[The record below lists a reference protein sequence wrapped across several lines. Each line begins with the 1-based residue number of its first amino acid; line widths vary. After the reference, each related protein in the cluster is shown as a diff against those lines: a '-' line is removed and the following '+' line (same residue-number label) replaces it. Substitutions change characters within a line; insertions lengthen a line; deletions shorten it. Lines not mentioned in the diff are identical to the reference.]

1 MSWVSIDY
9 DKCNGCGLCLE
20 VCRRCFF
27 LEDETFVVHA
37 DEDCCSLCGH
47 CVSICSPGAIEHH
60 MMDMNNFIDISKD
73 EFITTDGFFE
83 FLRQRRSHRHFK
95 KQGIP
100 KEDMDKLIDIVRYSP
115 TGSNSQSVEVLVIQ
129 DALRIEK
136 LSNLSVDFM
145 AAGGEESAKKLQELK
160 AEGKGTPEELAVMEM
175 MEGYGEMMK
184 QSREMGNDPVFYR
197 APAVIV
203 FHSSKEGRSQKDNCV
218 IASTSMGLLART
230 MGLEFTYIGIFEA
243 AANESPPVMEEL
255 NLPKGHGVYSVII
268 LGYPKLKFLR
278 TVDRKPTAVRW
289 E

>member
-9 DKCNGCGLCLE
+9 NKCNGCRKCLE

-27 LEDETFVVHA
+27 LEDETVVVCA
-37 DEDCCSLCGH
+37 DENCCSLCGH

-60 MMDMNNFIDISKD
+60 EMDMNNFIDISRD
-73 EFITTDGFFE
+73 EFIATDDFFE

-95 KQGIP
+95 EQGIS
-100 KEDMDKLIDIVRYSP
+100 KKDMDKLIDIVRYSP
-115 TGSNSQSVEVLVIQ
+115 TGSNSQSVEVVVIQ
-129 DALRIEK
+129 DAQKIEK
-136 LSNLSVDFM
+136 LSNLAVDFM
-145 AAGGEESAKKLQELK
+145 AAGGEESAKKLRELK

-175 MEGYGEMMK
+175 MERYGEMMK
-184 QSREMGNDPVFYR
+184 QSRKIGNDPVFYK

-218 IASTSMGLLART
+218 IASTTMGLLART
-230 MGLEFTYIGIFEA
+230 MGLEYTYIGIFEA

-255 NLPKGHGVYSVII
+255 NLPEGHGVYSVII
-268 LGYPKLKFLR
+268 LGYPKFKFLR
-278 TVDRKPTAVRW
+278 TVDRKPTTVRW

>member
-9 DKCNGCGLCLE
+9 DKCNGCRACLE
-20 VCRRCFF
+20 VCRRCYF
-27 LEDETFVVHA
+27 LEGETVVVHA
-37 DEDCCSLCGH
+37 DENCCSLCGH
-47 CVSICSPGAIEHH
+47 CVSICPTGAIEHH
-60 MMDMNNFIDISKD
+60 KMEMNNFIDISKD
-73 EFITTDGFFE
+73 DFITTDDFFD

-95 KQGIP
+95 NQGIP
-100 KEDMDKLIDIVRYSP
+100 KQDMDKLIEIVRYSP
-115 TGSNSQSVEVLVIQ
+115 TGSNSQSVEVVVIQ
-129 DALRIEK
+129 DPKKKKK
-136 LSNLSVDFM
+136 LSNLAVDFM

-175 MEGYGEMMK
+175 MERYGELMK
-184 QSREMGNDPVFYR
+184 QSREMGNDPVFYE

-203 FHSSKEGRSQKDNCV
+203 FHSDKEGRSQKDNCV
-218 IASTSMGLLART
+218 IASTTMGLLART

-255 NLPKGHGVYSVII
+255 NLPEGHGVYSVIV

-278 TVDRKPTAVRW
+278 TVDRKPTTVRW

>member
-9 DKCNGCGLCLE
+9 DKCNGCGTCLE

-27 LEDETFVVHA
+27 LEDETVVVHA
-37 DEDCCSLCGH
+37 DDNCCSLCGH

-60 MMDMNNFIDISKD
+60 KMDMNNFIDTSKD
-73 EFITTDGFFE
+73 EFITTDDFFE

-95 KQGIP
+95 KQSIP
-100 KEDMDKLIDIVRYSP
+100 KKDMDKLIDIVRYSP
-115 TGSNSQSVEVLVIQ
+115 TGSNSQNVAVVVIQ
-129 DALRIEK
+129 DAARIEK

-145 AAGGEESAKKLQELK
+145 AAGGEQSAKKLQELK
-160 AEGKGTPEELAVMEM
+160 AEGKGTPGELSMMEM
-175 MEGYGEMMK
+175 MARYGEMMK
-184 QSREMGNDPVFYR
+184 QSREMGDDPVFYQ

-203 FHSSKEGRSQKDNCV
+203 FHSSKEGMGQKDNCM
-218 IASTSMGLLART
+218 IASTTMGLLART

-243 AANESPPVMEEL
+243 AANASPPVMEEL
-255 NLPKGHGVYSVII
+255 KLPEGHGVYSVII
-268 LGYPKLKFLR
+268 VGYPKLKFLR